1 MAASSAKKLI
11 LHNFYRSSCSARLRI
26 ALHHK
31 QIPFEYL
38 SVNINTGEQNSEAY
52 IKLNPSQAVPTLAIP
67 GENGAPPDYI
77 TQSFAALEWL
87 DEAYPN
93 QNPLLPPPDSP
104 QALLLR
110 ARIRSIVQII
120 VGDVQPITNTK
131 VQKHI
136 RGFGYD
142 SAKWTAEWYA
152 VGLRAY
158 ESVVSEIAGKYS
170 VGDVVTMAD
179 VCLAP
184 AIWNCEAV
192 GLSLDEFPTV
202 KRVYAELMRLEAFQK
217 SHWKAQVDCP
227 ENLK

>member
-1 MAASSAKKLI
+1 MAAPGKQLI

-31 QIPFEYL
+31 QIPFEYV
-38 SVNINTGEQNSEAY
+38 SVNVNAGEHNTDAY
-52 IKLNPSQAVPTLAIP
+52 IKLNPSQSVPTLVIP
-67 GENGAPPDYI
+67 GKDGSPPGYI

-93 QNPLLPPPDSP
+93 QGPLLPTGHTSE
-104 QALLLR
+104 AMLLR
-110 ARIRSIVQII
+110 ARIRSLVQIF

-131 VQKHI
+131 VQRRI
-136 RGFGYD
+136 REFGYD

-158 ESVVSEIAGKYS
+158 ESIISELAGKYS
-170 VGDVVTMAD
+170 VGDTVTMAD
-179 VCLAP
+179 TCLAP

-192 GLSLDEFPTV
+192 GLGLDEFPTV
-202 KRVYAELMRLEAFQK
+202 KRVYAELMKLEAFQK

-227 ENLK
+227 EELK